1 MTPLRRALLATI
13 GLGGLAGLAVVLA
26 PGTAGD
32 AVRSTLYS
40 PFFPAVLLG
49 LYAVRPLLAWP
60 ITALSVVVGFRYG
73 VTIGLPMAL
82 AGAVAT
88 SLIPYAAARYLQTDA
103 GLIGRVS
110 AVSERFFG
118 ATGDLRGV
126 VAARLAPTPAEVISA
141 AAGIARVS
149 VPAFVLG
156 TAIGELPWTLAAV
169 LAGDSMRRLAMEGV
183 GIDPGLVAVGLLV
196 AGLLLAGPA
205 YRLLRDRR
213 EGSTP

>member
-1 MTPLRRALLATI
+1 MSPLRRALLAAVS
-13 GLGGLAGLAVVLA
+13 LGGLAGLAALLA
-26 PGTAGD
+26 PG
-32 AVRSTLYS
+32 AVVEVARSTLFS
-40 PFFPAVLLG
+40 PYFPVVLLG

-73 VTIGLPMAL
+73 VAIGLPVAL

-88 SLIPYAAARYLQTDA
+88 SLIPYAAARYLRTDA
-103 GLIGRVS
+103 GLLGRVS
-110 AVSERFFG
+110 AGSERFFG

-169 LAGDSMRRLAMEGV
+169 VAGDSMRRLAMDGV
-183 GIDPGLVAVGLLV
+183 GVDPGLVVAGLLV

-205 YRLLRDRR
+205 YRHLRARR
-213 EGSTP
+213 GESSP

>member
-1 MTPLRRALLATI
+1 MSPLRRALLAALA
-13 GLGGLAGLAVVLA
+13 LGGLAVLAALLA
-26 PGTAGD
+26 PGA
-32 AVRSTLYS
+32 AVAFARSTLYS
-40 PFFPAVLLG
+40 PYFPVVLLG

-73 VTIGLPMAL
+73 VAIGLPVAL

-88 SLIPYAAARYLQTDA
+88 SLIPYAAARYLRTDV
-103 GLIGRVS
+103 GLLGRVS
-110 AVSERFFG
+110 AGSERFFG

-126 VAARLAPTPAEVISA
+126 VAARLAPTPAEVISV

-149 VPAFVLG
+149 VPAFVIG

-169 LAGDSMRRLAMEGV
+169 VAGDSMRRLAMDGV
-183 GIDPGLVAVGLLV
+183 GVDPGLVVAGLLV

-205 YRLLRDRR
+205 YRHLRARG
-213 EGSTP
+213 EGSSP